1 MNEEIKQEIAKN
13 FTKVNNYIMEATKRE
28 MAKTCQDGG
37 FLDHSL
43 TALVA
48 KHDIEQEVEK
58 LTEAFESIRAE
69 HDKIKKH
76 DWMMQDFRDGGKPS
90 GYALKDFKKLSK
102 DQLARVAQLQSS
114 MIYVMADWGYYN
126 DGKEER
132 LNEIRKE
139 LEDIYNEA

>member
-1 MNEEIKQEIAKN
+1 MNEEVKQEITKN
-13 FTKVNNYIMEATKRE
+13 FTKVNDFIMEATKRE
-28 MAKTCQDGG
+28 LSKTCKDGR

-43 TALVA
+43 YALVA
-48 KHDIEQEVEK
+48 KHDIEQRVNTIIK
-58 LTEAFESIRAE
+58 DFESLGAE

-76 DWMMQDFRDGGKPS
+76 DWIMQDFRDAGKAS

-102 DQLARVAQLQSS
+102 DRLARIVELQSR

-132 LNEIRKE
+132 LSEICRE

>member
-1 MNEEIKQEIAKN
+1 MDEQVKQEITKN
-13 FTKVNNYIMEATKRE
+13 FTKVNDYIMEATKRE
-28 MAKTCQDGG
+28 KEKTVQDGG

-43 TALVA
+43 DALVA
-48 KHDIEQEVEK
+48 KYDIEQRVNTIIK
-58 LTEAFESIRAE
+58 AFESLGAE

-76 DWMMQDFRDGGKPS
+76 DWMMQDFRDAGKPS

-102 DQLARVAQLQSS
+102 DQLARVAKLQSS